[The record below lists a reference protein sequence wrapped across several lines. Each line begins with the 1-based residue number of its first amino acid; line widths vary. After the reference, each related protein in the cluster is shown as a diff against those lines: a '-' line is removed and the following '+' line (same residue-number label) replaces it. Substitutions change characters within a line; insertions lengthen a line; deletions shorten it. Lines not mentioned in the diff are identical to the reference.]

1 MRRRIVVQFVHTYN
15 LVIGTRSQV
24 SSVGGKAHGVDG
36 TGMIA
41 HGGQLLGLGVIWICG
56 IVNGV
61 GGPYS
66 NVAICQTLVSFSKP
80 VDERRVKDGAPPA
93 AVASLVPSGET

>member
-1 MRRRIVVQFVHTYN
+1 MY
-15 LVIGTRSQV
+15 
-24 SSVGGKAHGVDG
+24 G
-36 TGMIA
+36 TGVIA
-41 HGGQLLGLGVIWICG
+41 HGGQLLGLGVIEICG

-66 NVAICQTLVSFSKP
+66 DMAIYEKAVSFL
-80 VDERRVKDGAPPA
+80 ERADGINMSFGAPPA